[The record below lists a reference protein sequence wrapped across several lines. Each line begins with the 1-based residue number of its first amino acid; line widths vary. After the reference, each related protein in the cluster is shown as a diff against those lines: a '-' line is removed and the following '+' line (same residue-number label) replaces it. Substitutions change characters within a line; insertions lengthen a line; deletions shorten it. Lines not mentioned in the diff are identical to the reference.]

1 MVDGAVFFRKNDFEK
16 QEKIVLEIEEG
27 KVTRITAYDN
37 KSDELLQEYLK
48 MTSESMADAR
58 NIQLAEIAIG
68 FFSAAT
74 ISDCFMEAEAAINT
88 CHFCFGNNVCYGG
101 KNASEFHGNSVLIR
115 NPKFVEIS

>member
-1 MVDGAVFFRKNDFEK
+1 MERLWWMGQYSFVKMILKSKRKSF
-16 QEKIVLEIEEG
+16 
-27 KVTRITAYDN
+27 
-37 KSDELLQEYLK
+37 
-48 MTSESMADAR
+48 
-58 NIQLAEIAIG
+58 